1 MTEGWGQF
9 TPVTSGWP
17 RCASE
22 FSPPGFES
30 TPSPRG
36 AEPDRCVC
44 SSHSGVFRLFIFGWK
59 GEIALHPVSPPVQP
73 CRKARVAIKAG
84 LRQVSALLWQ
94 RGPKGLR
101 NPSQLLQAHVLGL
114 RPTGFVHILAGD
126 SMCVCHGW
134 SGRGPVGAADPG
146 PLRRCQ
152 AVLCQSPTP
161 VRVRGRCLR
170 NTVANQIP

>member
-1 MTEGWGQF
+1 MRVFITL
-9 TPVTSGWP
+9 
-17 RCASE
+17 RR
-22 FSPPGFES
+22 FSFVYFRMERGDS
-30 TPSPRG
+30 PSPG
-36 AEPDRCVC
+36 L
-44 SSHSGVFRLFIFGWK
+44 SSRAAVPQGQGCNK
-59 GEIALHPVSPPVQP
+59 GRSQASL
-73 CRKARVAIKAG
+73 G
-84 LRQVSALLWQ
+84 SALAKGAQ
-94 RGPKGLR
+94 RSEES
-101 NPSQLLQAHVLGL
+101 SQLLQAHVLGL